1 MARPANPAGV
11 TAWRAAD
18 KEVVMADAEN
28 RGQDRGT
35 SPLGRRQFLGTLAA
49 LPVAAM
55 AQEGPPVSDPVE
67 KMTAPARPAIA
78 LNHLGFRPHAGRK
91 VLVVK
96 APPPGVTPPR
106 EFTLRDVVTPFRFRR
121 PLTLAAESDL
131 GPCLTADFSD
141 LDRPALYQIT
151 VGDEHSVQFAIRD
164 DVWRRT
170 LPKAVGY
177 YRYQR
182 CGVEVPGVHPAC
194 HLDDAR
200 RRDNG
205 QHVDVT
211 GGWHDAGD
219 LRKWMDVTMLNGI
232 ALLNLMRNIPEPRP
246 GDVSHE
252 QILEEVHFGNR
263 YFLKM
268 QDTDGKIWADTAGG
282 VNGDNS
288 DNHWTDNVIGT
299 ADDRYLNTE
308 KRSDVAAVFVT
319 LEALAAQGYS
329 RSDAAYARQ
338 CLDAGLRAWN
348 AFGAPQT
355 TLELAWWAMATCELF
370 RATQDPVH
378 RRHAALIGRDLVERQ
393 NRSFIAEQKQVRGF
407 WMDGNQPYVEV
418 VYSALPPLALL
429 TLSETFPD
437 APDRNRWLDAVKLHL
452 DEYLFP
458 MSQRSAYGIVPLGLF
473 LGEYAQMPHT
483 VKEPTPESYRII
495 DGRLLY
501 RYFMPTR
508 KQFWWLGTTS
518 HLEGNALLLA
528 RSAQLCPDRAK
539 ACVELAY
546 RQLEWVMGANP
557 FAACLMTGEGMRNPY
572 PHSRFVGLIPG
583 GIMNGIAGNAADQP
597 ILDMDYELDWR
608 TGEYWSPHV
617 AFYIWANSVLENVAA

>member
-1 MARPANPAGV
+1 MSSL
-11 TAWRAAD
+11 
-18 KEVVMADAEN
+18 
-28 RGQDRGT
+28 Q
-35 SPLGRRQFLGTLAA
+35 RRQFFRTLAA
-49 LPVAAM
+49 VPVAAL

-78 LNHLGFRPHAGRK
+78 VNHLGFRPHAGRK

-96 APPPGVTPPR
+96 APQAGFTTPH
-106 EFTLRDVVTPFRFRR
+106 EFTLRDVVPPFRFTR
-121 PLTLAAESDL
+121 PLDTTESDL
-131 GPCLTADFSD
+131 GPALIADFSD
-141 LDRPALYQIT
+141 LDRPGLYQIT
-151 VGDEHSVQFAIRD
+151 VGAEHSVQFAIRD

-182 CGVEVPGVHPAC
+182 CGADVPGVHPAC

-205 QHVDVT
+205 QYVDVT

-252 QILEEVHFGNR
+252 HILEEVRFGNR

-268 QDTDGKIWADTAGG
+268 QDTDGKVWADTAGG

-288 DNHWTDNVIGT
+288 DNHWTDNVVGT
-299 ADDRYLNTE
+299 ADDRYINVE
-308 KRSDVAAVFVT
+308 KRSDVAAVFA
-319 LEALAAQGYS
+319 ALQGLVAQSYLN
-329 RSDAAYARQ
+329 SDPDYAKL
-338 CLDAGLRAWN
+338 CLTAGVRAWN
-348 AFGAPQT
+348 AFGAPRT
-355 TLELAWWAMATCELF
+355 TLELAWRAMATCELF
-370 RATQDPVH
+370 RATRDPAYSE
-378 RRHAALIGRDLVERQ
+378 HAALLGHDLLERQ
-393 NRSFIAEQKQVRGF
+393 NRSFIAEQKKIRGF
-407 WMDGNQPYVEV
+407 WMDDGQPYVDV
-418 VYSALPPLALL
+418 VHTALPPLALL
-429 TLSETFPD
+429 ELYTTFPEG
-437 APDRNRWLDAVKLHL
+437 PERSKWLDAVKLHV
-452 DEYLFP
+452 DEYIFP
-458 MSQRSAYGIVPLGLF
+458 MAQRNPYRIIPLGLF
-473 LGEYAQMPHT
+473 LGKRPGH
-483 VKEPTPESYRII
+483 PTGETDVEGPTAENYRLV
-495 DGRLLY
+495 DGLLLY

-528 RSAQLCPDRAK
+528 RCAQLCPDRTK
-539 ACVELAY
+539 ACGDLAY

-557 FAACLMTGEGMRNPY
+557 FGACLMTGEGMRNPY

-583 GIMNGIAGNAADQP
+583 GIMNGIAGNANDEP
-597 ILDMDYELDWR
+597 ILDTEYELDWR
-608 TGEYWSPHV
+608 TCEYWSPHV
-617 AFYIWANSVLENVAA
+617 AFYIWANSVLERAGVS